1 MSNFS
6 ITRRSAMKI
15 GLGGIAMPFIVTGA
29 SAAPKVTLRMAS
41 GLPADMNSSHYVWFE
56 RFQSN
61 LKNAVGDAIA
71 INYFP
76 NGQLGKEGDMVQQ
89 VRLGAVDM
97 MVSGVSYWASLV
109 PEYGVLDLGYL
120 FNDETHVARA
130 LDGKAG
136 TALADLLL
144 KKTAIHTL
152 GYAHSLGARNVY
164 TSKPIA
170 KPEDLHGVK
179 IRVLPVPNFIATL
192 KAMGAVPIPLPL
204 GELYTALQTGV
215 VDGLEQDA
223 PTVLSSK
230 FYEVAKYCT
239 LTRHIY
245 NPIVAVIGKRAMDRI
260 PAEHHE
266 AVRKAAQEACVYQR
280 GLATA
285 TEAKAFEQ
293 LKSNGLQVAEID
305 RAYFRKVLQP
315 VWESFSS
322 QYPDTRAIIADVQA
336 VAS

>member
-1 MSNFS
+1 MSKLS
-6 ITRRSAMKI
+6 VTRRSAMKI
-15 GLGGIAMPFIVTGA
+15 GFGGLAMPFILKGA
-29 SAAPKVTLRMAS
+29 SAAPKLTLRMAS
-41 GLPADMNSSHYVWFE
+41 GLPADMNSSHYVWFD

-61 LKNAVGDAIA
+61 LKNSVGDAIA

-120 FNDETHVARA
+120 FNDEDHVARS

-136 TALADLLL
+136 AALADLLQ
-144 KKTAIHTL
+144 KKTGIHTL

-170 KPEDLHGVK
+170 KPEDLRGVK

-192 KAMGAVPIPLPL
+192 KAMGSVPIPLPL

-230 FYEVAKYCT
+230 FYEVAKHCT

-260 PAEHHE
+260 PAEHRD
-266 AVRKAAQEACVYQR
+266 AVKQAAQEACTYQR

-285 TEAKAFEQ
+285 TEVKAFEQ
-293 LKSNGLQVAEID
+293 LKGNGLQTTEID
-305 RAYFRKVLQP
+305 RDYFRKALQP
-315 VWESFSS
+315 VWESFST
-322 QYPDTRAIIADVQA
+322 QYPDTKAIIADVQA